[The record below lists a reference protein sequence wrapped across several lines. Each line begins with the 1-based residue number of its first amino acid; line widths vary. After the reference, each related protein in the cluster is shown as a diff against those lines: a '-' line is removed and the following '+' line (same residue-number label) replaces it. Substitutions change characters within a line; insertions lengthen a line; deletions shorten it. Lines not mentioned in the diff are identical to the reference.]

1 MADTAP
7 ENREAEAAIKD
18 AGTDLADAGSK
29 AADAVDVKAHDLAA
43 AARELADKAKTRF
56 SQAVEDARTSAE
68 TLKAEAIEKGQ
79 AYKDKA
85 TDTAAHWSD
94 EAKALAAQAKDKGS
108 DLALEGKAKASEALA
123 AVGKAIA
130 GSADAIDEKLG
141 VKYGDYAR
149 TAAKSVEDTADKL
162 ASKDYAELGEDVKT
176 FVRKSPATALGI
188 AAVTGF
194 VLARLFR
201 GGDSKDA

>member
-7 ENREAEAAIKD
+7 ETNETEAAIKD
-18 AGTDLADAGSK
+18 AGADLVDAGTK

-43 AARELADKAKTRF
+43 TARDLAEKAKTRF
-56 SQAVEDARTSAE
+56 AQAVDEARSSAE
-68 TLKAEAIEKGQ
+68 TLKAEALEKGQ
-79 AYKDKA
+79 VYKDKA
-85 TDTAAHWSD
+85 TDTAAQWSD
-94 EAKALAAQAKDKGS
+94 EAKALAAQAKDKGV
-108 DLALEGKAKASEALA
+108 DLAHDGKAKASEALA

-130 GSADAIDEKLG
+130 GSAEAIDEKLG

-149 TAAKSVEDTADKL
+149 TAGKSVEDTADKL
-162 ASKDYAELGEDVKT
+162 ASKDFAELGEDVKT

-201 GGDSKDA
+201 GGDSTDA